1 MINDVD
7 ESVFH
12 FDALSLIPSFNPTI
26 KNNFNILIKKNKMKK
41 FFTLCIALL
50 FSCVAMNAQDF
61 IFVDGDGNTIE
72 NGATLTMDQVA
83 YKEDFVF
90 NPDGSYEPIQI
101 PIIPLNGV
109 FIKNT
114 SSDNLSCKVSYDVTS
129 LPNGSFAACCAGNCS
144 SVPNPDGKIFII
156 EKNANANAGKTIDI
170 STDTEWV
177 PASAGTT
184 TVKISVQGS
193 KSMLPDSEITI
204 NFIYDGS
211 TSIDGIQNNADN
223 KVVACYS
230 INGQLLNAPQKGI
243 NILKYADGRTE
254 KVIVK

>member
-1 MINDVD
+1 
-7 ESVFH
+7 
-12 FDALSLIPSFNPTI
+12 
-26 KNNFNILIKKNKMKK
+26 MKK
-41 FFTLCIALL
+41 LFTLCTALL
-50 FSCVAMNAQDF
+50 FSCVAMNAQNF

-72 NGATLTMDQVA
+72 NGATLTMDQVV
-83 YKEDFVF
+83 YKEDLVM
-90 NPDGSYEPIQI
+90 NPDGSYETTQI

-144 SVPNPDGKIFII
+144 SVPDLNGNIFII
-156 EKNANANAGKTIDI
+156 KKNANADAGKTIDI

-177 PASAGTT
+177 PVSAGTT
-184 TVKISVQGS
+184 TVRISVQGS
-193 KSMLPDSEITI
+193 NSMLPDSEITV
-204 NFIYDGS
+204 NFVYSGS
-211 TSIDGIQNNADN
+211 TSVNGIHNDVNNE
-223 KVVACYS
+223 VVARYS
-230 INGQLLNAPQKGI
+230 IDGQLLNAPQKGI